1 MCGAERRCL
10 IAIPTTLLL
19 ACGVAQGATAI
30 AVTDSGAPGERAA
43 ARNPGTILTNQKNVY
58 LIRLWVAA
66 RTDRRRDRAAM
77 TPRSGGSRC

>member
-43 ARNPGTILTNQKNVY
+43 IAR
-58 LIRLWVAA
+58 
-66 RTDRRRDRAAM
+66 AM
-77 TPRSGGSRC
+77 AGGWHPTV

>member
-43 ARNPGTILTNQKNVY
+43 IARAT
-58 LIRLWVAA
+58 A
-66 RTDRRRDRAAM
+66 
-77 TPRSGGSRC
+77 GGWHPTV